1 MHRIQDTYSLSHFR
15 QHTGD
20 HLERIREGKIET
32 ITQNGEA
39 ALVLMSPEVY
49 DNMVLTLER
58 GPGWDKSIAAIGQDE
73 GRDARESIREVATS
87 LGLDL

>member
-1 MHRIQDTYSLSHFR
+1 MHRTQDTYSLSHFR
-15 QHTGD
+15 QNTRD

-39 ALVLMSPEVY
+39 ALVVMSPEVY

-58 GPGWDKSIAAIGQDE
+58 GAAWDEAIAAIGENKGQ
-73 GRDARESIREVATS
+73 DARESIRKVASS